1 MGLAATQFPRHK
13 HEKGVAMY
21 DIYFWTTPNGY
32 KILLFAEEAELPYT
46 IKPVNISNGQ
56 QFDPAFLRIS
66 PNNRIPALV
75 DHAPA
80 SGGEPISIF
89 ESGAIL
95 LYLAEKTGHFITS
108 HVRGR
113 VEVLQ
118 WLFWQ
123 MGGLGPMAGQNH
135 HFSHYAPEKL
145 LYPTNRYVQETNRL
159 YGVLDRRLADRRYMT
174 GDTYTIADM
183 ATYPW
188 VLPERQSQSIDDFPN
203 VKRWKTEIAARPATI
218 RAYEKGKAINTK
230 PVVTKESAN
239 VLFGQTAVR

>member
-1 MGLAATQFPRHK
+1 MGRK
-13 HEKGVAMY
+13 EKVTAMY
-21 DIYFWTTPNGY
+21 DVYFWTTPNGY
-32 KILLFAEEAELPYT
+32 KILLFAEEAGLSYT
-46 IKPVNISNGQ
+46 IKPINIGKGD

-80 SGGEPISIF
+80 SAGEPVSIF

-95 LYLAEKTGHFITS
+95 LYLAEKTGRFIFS
-108 HVRGR
+108 DLRGR

-145 LYPTNRYVQETNRL
+145 AYPTDRYIAETNRL
-159 YGVLDRRLADRRYMT
+159 YGVMNRRLADRQFLA
-174 GDTYTIADM
+174 GDSYTIADM
-183 ATYPW
+183 ASYPW
-188 VLPERQSQSIDDFPN
+188 VQPERQSQNMDDFPHL
-203 VKRWKTEIAARPATI
+203 KRWKEEIAARPATI
-218 RAYEKGKAINTK
+218 AAYAKGKALNTA
-230 PVVTKESAN
+230 PSVTKESAKI
-239 VLFGQTAVR
+239 LFGQTAAVVK